1 MHAPINHIDDTYA
14 TWHLHL
20 HTEFVPSNDTQK
32 EETPEMVAEEAISA
46 DDKDTETLAQEK
58 TEVSAAP
65 PALQEK
71 NGHGSSSSRSPS
83 PPPSKGNSQATTGET
98 FKTPVSGTR
107 DKAQPNLNH
116 QNAPNTSEKVKPKEN
131 TIPVNRPPP
140 SRAFEVIVIYLKYQ
154 KQGKRVFS
162 LVFLDPSSPKLASD
176 SPGPPN
182 SFMVKKPACIGELI
196 ASTLSFSL
204 PGERGNDYGH
214 QCQPSLDG
222 GDLGDEGEGTGL
234 SIEEGIGTRGWPVEG
249 ATFLESS
256 LQTHPLE
263 QGQSKELS
271 LLEYWKC

>member
-131 TIPVNRPPP
+131 TIPVTNHP
-140 SRAFEVIVIYLKYQ
+140 
-154 KQGKRVFS
+154 
-162 LVFLDPSSPKLASD
+162 
-176 SPGPPN
+176 
-182 SFMVKKPACIGELI
+182 IGEQSSVVAI
-196 ASTLSFSL
+196 DS
-204 PGERGNDYGH
+204 
-214 QCQPSLDG
+214 QP
-222 GDLGDEGEGTGL
+222 
-234 SIEEGIGTRGWPVEG
+234 IEI
-249 ATFLESS
+249 
-256 LQTHPLE
+256 PLVQE
-263 QGQSKELS
+263 
-271 LLEYWKC
+271 